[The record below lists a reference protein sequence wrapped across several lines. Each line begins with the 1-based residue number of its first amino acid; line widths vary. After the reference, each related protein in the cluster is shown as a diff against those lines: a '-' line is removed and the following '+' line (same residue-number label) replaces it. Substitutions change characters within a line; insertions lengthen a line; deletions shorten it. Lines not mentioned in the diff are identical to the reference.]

1 MKRDVQMYWGGVIRD
16 LRINRGITQ
25 EKLAELSDLDPT
37 HISMIE
43 RSLRFPTFKTL
54 FSLADALGI
63 PASKLV
69 ELVEERAG
77 K

>member
-1 MKRDVQMYWGGVIRD
+1 MYLGGVIRD
-16 LRINRGITQ
+16 VRIYRGITQ